1 MAIISSLAI
10 GKARNSA
17 GNLTFSTIKG
27 RTIAREKPTY
37 VRNPQTPKQM
47 KQRNKMSA
55 LVALWRQHLNVCKPY
70 YTVIK
75 GYGSSYNEAIRLNMP
90 IAEDLNYNRENNTVD
105 LAEGIVVSNGKFG
118 ANSLGVD
125 IGQEGAY
132 TINILDN
139 QLKETVQIGDQFVL
153 ISANAVNGEIKSRIT
168 EVTEDNIQDI
178 VDNDFQPDVG
188 LPITGGLYALL
199 YYSSSRNISSS
210 AVLTEVQ

>member
-17 GNLTFSTIKG
+17 GNLTYSTIKG

-55 LVALWRQHLNVCKPY
+55 LVALWRQHLSVCKPY
-70 YTVIK
+70 FTVIK

-90 IAEDLNYNRENNTVD
+90 IAEDLNYNRESNTVD
-105 LAEGIVVSNGKFG
+105 LAAGVVISNGKFG
-118 ANSLGVD
+118 ADSLGIISGD
-125 IGQEGAY
+125 MGAF
-132 TINILDN
+132 TIKINDN

-153 ISANAVNGEIKSRIT
+153 FTAIDAGNEKEIYTI
-168 EVTEDNIQDI
+168 EVIEDNIQDI
-178 VDNDFQPDVG
+178 VNNEYIPEAYIPDAG
-188 LPITGGLYALL
+188 ELYALL

-210 AVLTEVQ
+210 AVLTVVP

>member
-37 VRNPQTPKQM
+37 VRNPKTPKQM

-55 LVALWRQHLNVCKPY
+55 LVALWRQHLSVCKPY
-70 YTVIK
+70 FTVIK
-75 GYGSSYNEAIRLNMP
+75 GYGSAYNEAIRLNMS

-105 LAEGIVVSNGKFG
+105 LAAGVVVSNGKFG
-118 ANSLGVD
+118 ANSLGVT
-125 IGQEGAY
+125 IGDMGAF
-132 TINILDN
+132 TLKINDN

-153 ISANAVNGEIKSRIT
+153 LSAAGVNGEIESYIT
-168 EVTEDNIQDI
+168 EVSEDNIQDI
-178 VDNDFQPDVG
+178 TDSIFQPSDG
-188 LPITGGLYALL
+188 LPDPGDLYALL

-210 AVLTEVQ
+210 AVLTSVP